1 MSHRFG
7 NEGQI
12 LCCFLER
19 HLSYDRT
26 LESARSTGFC
36 HRIRKIHPVSF
47 MQVFLFAPCLH
58 SHATMAEIWRTY
70 QDCTGIN
77 VTYSS
82 FTERLR
88 LGHK

>member
-1 MSHRFG
+1 
-7 NEGQI
+7 
-12 LCCFLER
+12 
-19 HLSYDRT
+19 
-26 LESARSTGFC
+26 
-36 HRIRKIHPVSF
+36 